1 MKHLA
6 DCLESVKWAD
16 AVTVLHAGE
25 GEPLIGVSPFS
36 SLTLRKIAFA
46 QESKELCQEART
58 DWVLH
63 LWGEERLEGELQEE
77 LRTLCRRELSQVPM
91 AYRVPVRSHLLG
103 RWVEG
108 SLLGP
113 SPALRL
119 SRRVG
124 ETPFGWWNATASEEC
139 ESPTLPRGWISDRT
153 AAVLKDGVDLIQ
165 GISGLWAER
174 LRTQGQEPGPISMV
188 LGPLQVFLTML
199 FKNGIFSHG
208 FAGLTLSTLAAYA
221 VLLTG
226 AKAWEARNVRGRE
239 RVGERAP

>member
-6 DCLESVKWAD
+6 ECLESVKWAD

-25 GEPLIGVSPFS
+25 GEPSIGMSPLS

-46 QESKELCQEART
+46 QESEELCQEART
-58 DWVLH
+58 DWILH

-77 LRTLCRRELSQVPM
+77 LRALCRKELPQAPM

-119 SRRVG
+119 SRKVG
-124 ETPFGWWNATASEEC
+124 ETPFGWWNATASKVR

-153 AAVLKDGVDLIQ
+153 AVVLKDGVDLIQ
-165 GISGLWAER
+165 RVSGLWAER
-174 LRTQGQEPGPISMV
+174 LRTKGQEPGPISMV
-188 LGPLQVFLTML
+188 LGPFQVFLTML

-221 VLLTG
+221 TLLAG
-226 AKAWEARNVRGRE
+226 AKAWEARNVRERE
-239 RVGERAP
+239 KVGDKVP

>member
-6 DCLESVKWAD
+6 ECLESVKWAD
-16 AVTVLHAGE
+16 VVTVLHAGE
-25 GEPLIGVSPFS
+25 GEPLIGINPFS

-46 QESKELCQEART
+46 QEWDGLAQEVKT
-58 DWVLH
+58 DWILH

-77 LRTLCRRELSQVPM
+77 LRALCQRELSQAPM

-119 SRRVG
+119 SRKVG
-124 ETPFGWWNATASEEC
+124 ETPFGWWNVTASKVR
-139 ESPTLPRGWISDRT
+139 ESPMLPRGWINDCT

-165 GISGLWAER
+165 RVSGLWAER
-174 LRTQGQEPGPISMV
+174 LRTKGQEPGPISMV
-188 LGPLQVFLTML
+188 LGPFQVFLTML
-199 FKNGIFSHG
+199 FKNGIFSYG

>member
-6 DCLESVKWAD
+6 ECLESVKWAD

-36 SLTLRKIAFA
+36 SLTLRKIASA
-46 QESKELCQEART
+46 QASEELRREVRT
-58 DWVLH
+58 DWVLD

-77 LRTLCRRELSQVPM
+77 LRALCRRELSQIPM
-91 AYRVPVRSHLLG
+91 AYRVSVRSHLLG

-124 ETPFGWWNATASEEC
+124 ETPFGWWNATASEER

-188 LGPLQVFLTML
+188 LGPFQVFLTML

-239 RVGERAP
+239 RVP

>member
-6 DCLESVKWAD
+6 ECLESVKWAD

-25 GEPLIGVSPFS
+25 GEPLIGINPFS

-46 QESKELCQEART
+46 QESEELCQEART
-58 DWVLH
+58 DWILH

-77 LRTLCRRELSQVPM
+77 LRALCRRELSQAPM

-124 ETPFGWWNATASEEC
+124 ETPFGWWN
-139 ESPTLPRGWISDRT
+139 
-153 AAVLKDGVDLIQ
+153 
-165 GISGLWAER
+165 
-174 LRTQGQEPGPISMV
+174 
-188 LGPLQVFLTML
+188 
-199 FKNGIFSHG
+199 
-208 FAGLTLSTLAAYA
+208 
-221 VLLTG
+221 
-226 AKAWEARNVRGRE
+226 
-239 RVGERAP
+239 